1 MELARKHSDRL
12 PQLKEMVEASY
23 LYFRKNAERYNE
35 FMRFVFDTSLTNDDL
50 TKLASLGKPT
60 LEFNVLEAMVSR
72 LRGEF
77 AKQEPGIMVRASD
90 GVPIEKLTPDFIKML
105 EVIEAYL
112 REIITDSSNDGL
124 QYNVYTDLLGGGYS
138 VVEMFTDYINELSFD
153 QQIIARRVFDP
164 TLTGFDPLARESHK
178 GDGNYCFQL
187 YPKSKEE
194 FQEEFGEEATE
205 DMKFSRGI
213 GDFSWSYNT
222 QKKDIILVC
231 DFYEKKRKKI
241 KIVKLSNGHIINKKH
256 YEELLEEWNKREF
269 IEVPPIPIEER
280 DSEMEHIVR
289 YRFCETKVLSYDETD
304 YKFLPLVFID
314 GNSIEIKDYDNNAA
328 CQMTRPYAYHAK
340 GIQRLKNFSGQT
352 VGAEIEN
359 MVQHKFKVCIEAIPE
374 DFQEAYRNVQQAD
387 VLMYNAFYKDNPE
400 VQLPPP
406 MEIQRTPTPPI
417 VESTFLGSDRVTQA
431 ILGNYDSVLGTNDKD
446 ISGIGI
452 ANGAIQSSAAS
463 TPYLMGYIKG
473 LNRICQIAVDLI
485 PKYYVTPRSL
495 PIRTPD
501 GKRSYQLINKKSQNG
516 QPTQQSVEINYKPHE
531 LQVKVEA
538 GVNTAIQK
546 QVALEQIIRM
556 MQASPLFAQFIN
568 TSGLETILD
577 NMDIRGIEGLKVKAL
592 EFQEMLK
599 KQQEEQAQQPDPMQ
613 EMTKAAMDVEM
624 AKIEQKSEEAEANL
638 AVQSAKVAL
647 EKEKINAQVAAIMND
662 IEVKNAKILLDQDK
676 VDSENARTAIES
688 AMDISERIHQR
699 NEAKQEEPSE

>member
-1 MELARKHSDRL
+1 MELARKHTERL

-23 LYFRKNAERYNE
+23 LYFRKNSERYSE
-35 FMRFVFDTSLTNDDL
+35 FMRFVFDTSLTSDDI
-50 TKLASLGKPT
+50 TKLISLGKPT

-77 AKQEPGIMVRASD
+77 AKQEPGIMVRAAD

-105 EVIEAYL
+105 DVIEAYL

-138 VVEMFTDYINELSFD
+138 VVEMFTDYINNLSFD

-194 FQEEFGEEATE
+194 FKEEFGEEATE

-222 QKKDIILVC
+222 QKKDIILIC

-241 KIVKLSNGHIINKKH
+241 KIVKLTNGHIINKKH
-256 YEELLEEWNKREF
+256 YEELLAEWNKREF
-269 IEVPPIPIEER
+269 IEVPPVPIEER
-280 DSEMEHIVR
+280 ESEIEHIVR
-289 YRFCETKVLSYDETD
+289 YRFCETKVLAYDETD
-304 YKFLPLVFID
+304 YRYLPLVFID
-314 GNSIEIKDYDNNAA
+314 GNSIEIKDHDNNAA

-446 ISGIGI
+446 ISGVGI

-495 PIRTPD
+495 PVRTHD

-516 QPTQQSVEINYKPHE
+516 QPMQNSIEINYKPHE

-538 GVNTAIQK
+538 GVNTSIQK

-577 NMDIRGIEGLKVKAL
+577 NMDIRGIEGLKAKAV
-592 EFQEMLK
+592 EFQEQQK
-599 KQQEEQAQQPDPMQ
+599 KMAEEQAQQPDPIQ
-613 EMTKAAMDVEM
+613 EITKATLEVEM
-624 AKIEQKSEEAEANL
+624 AKVEQKADEAEANL

-647 EKEKINAQVAAIMND
+647 EKEKINAQVAQIMND
-662 IEVKNAKILLDQDK
+662 IEVKNAKVLLEQDK
-676 VDSENARTAIES
+676 IDSENARTAVET
-688 AMDISERIHQR
+688 AMAIAEK
-699 NEAKQEEPSE
+699 NKPEEVVNVREE